1 MFLADKI
8 VLLTELYRK
17 ELKSQY
23 GVFFQQKKVCI
34 IQNGID
40 LKVFHPEYVRPVTNN
55 FKIGMAARFTV
66 TKKQEFLIYVLE
78 KIYQLSPNIDLKLS
92 FAGNGSEFDRVQEVA
107 KNSTISSKIIFEGL
121 IDEKSIA
128 PWLRD
133 LNIYVHASDGE
144 TLSTSIL
151 QSMGCGIPIIA
162 SDVSGINNLLGRGT
176 DLGYCIINDCEIFAS
191 TILKL
196 LIDSDEQIRISQNVR
211 RHAELYC
218 SNNYMLHKYIN
229 LIRSI
234 I

>member
-1 MFLADKI
+1 
-8 VLLTELYRK
+8 
-17 ELKSQY
+17 
-23 GVFFQQKKVCI
+23 
-34 IQNGID
+34 
-40 LKVFHPEYVRPVTNN
+40 
-55 FKIGMAARFTV
+55 
-66 TKKQEFLIYVLE
+66 
-78 KIYQLSPNIDLKLS
+78 LKLS